1 MHFYLRM
8 IIRICI
14 HYTFIMAII
23 AIYNSLLIKY
33 ANQIVQEA
41 KGNGDAQYGTK
52 THCQSIMFCVI
63 FAILQQ

>member
-1 MHFYLRM
+1 MRPYFY
-8 IIRICI
+8 IRICI

-41 KGNGDAQYGTK
+41 EEMAMHNTALKHIVNP
-52 THCQSIMFCVI
+52 SCVV
-63 FAILQQ
+63 